1 MQSYILSIL
10 IGYLIGCFQSSYI
23 LVRIIKKID
32 IRSVGTGNA
41 GASNAVISLG
51 WRFGVL
57 IGLLDI
63 GKAILSL
70 FIVRM
75 IFKGEV
81 SQVQLSFLLF
91 LNGLF
96 VIIGHNHPFY
106 MNFRGG
112 KGTASLIGMLVA
124 LDWRMAIIGILCI
137 VLITLITDYI
147 ALGAIG
153 LVLGL
158 VISTIYFKYGID
170 SIAVSMIICSMGVY
184 RHIPNIHNI
193 LRGTETGLRKTMK

>member
-23 LVRIIKKID
+23 LGRLIKKID

-51 WRFGVL
+51 WKFGAL
-57 IGLLDI
+57 IAILDI

-75 IFKGEV
+75 IFKGDV
-81 SQVQLSFLLF
+81 SQIQLSFLLF

-112 KGTASLIGMLVA
+112 KGTASLIGMMLA
-124 LDWRMAIIGILCI
+124 LDWRIAIIGILCI

-158 VISTIYFKYGID
+158 VVSTIYFKYGIN
-170 SIAVSMIICSMGVY
+170 SIAVSMIICSMGIY

-193 LRGTETGLRKTMK
+193 LKGTETGLRKTMK

>member
-1 MQSYILSIL
+1 MKLYILSIL

-70 FIVRM
+70 YIVRM
-75 IFKGEV
+75 IFKGEI

-106 MNFRGG
+106 MNFKGG

>member
-23 LVRIIKKID
+23 LGRLIKKID

-51 WRFGVL
+51 WKFGAL
-57 IGLLDI
+57 IAILDI

-75 IFKGEV
+75 IFKGDV
-81 SQVQLSFLLF
+81 SQIQLSFLLF

-112 KGTASLIGMLVA
+112 KGTASLIGMMLA
-124 LDWRMAIIGILCI
+124 LDWRIAIIGILCI

-184 RHIPNIHNI
+184 KHIPNIHNI
-193 LRGTETGLRKTMK
+193 LKGTETGLRKTMK